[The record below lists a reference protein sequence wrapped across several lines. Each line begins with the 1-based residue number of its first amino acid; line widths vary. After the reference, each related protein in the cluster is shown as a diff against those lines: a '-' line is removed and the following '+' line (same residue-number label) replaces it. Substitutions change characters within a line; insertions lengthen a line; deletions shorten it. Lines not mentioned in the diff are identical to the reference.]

1 MAEST
6 TVLVCARPALEADLC
21 RTLFWRDDLERYVA
35 EKAEEARMLA
45 LSTEPH
51 VVVVDLNL
59 SGAFGL
65 IDVLRNQPLP
75 HPLSIVGVAED
86 ASQAADEDVTSR
98 GGDTVLALP
107 SGPAWD
113 DRLVDVLTVP
123 TRKQARYVVKF
134 DIVTT
139 HAHRAAEHRG
149 LALNMSAGGILI
161 ECPEAGLQAGDDVRL
176 NLPIPGQRSAVEG
189 RARVVRHPVEH
200 HLGLRFEAF
209 AGDGADR
216 VREYLKVLA
225 AASPDQA

>member
-107 SGPAWD
+107 SGP
-113 DRLVDVLTVP
+113 
-123 TRKQARYVVKF
+123 
-134 DIVTT
+134 
-139 HAHRAAEHRG
+139 
-149 LALNMSAGGILI
+149 
-161 ECPEAGLQAGDDVRL
+161 
-176 NLPIPGQRSAVEG
+176 
-189 RARVVRHPVEH
+189 
-200 HLGLRFEAF
+200 
-209 AGDGADR
+209 
-216 VREYLKVLA
+216 
-225 AASPDQA
+225 